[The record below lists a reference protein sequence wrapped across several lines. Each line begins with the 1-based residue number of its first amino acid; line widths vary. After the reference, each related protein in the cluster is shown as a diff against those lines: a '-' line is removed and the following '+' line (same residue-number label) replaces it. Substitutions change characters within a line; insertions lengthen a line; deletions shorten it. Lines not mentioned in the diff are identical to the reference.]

1 MSANCINL
9 TQTDVAR
16 EFNEGKTAMMQNGPW
31 VLPMLKEAGTDYGIV
46 SLSENGS
53 PAAVLGGENITI
65 IKGKNAEGSL
75 VFLNYC
81 MENEELLKFC
91 KSASILPAKISAA
104 KEMAAEDED
113 MKVFEEQ
120 MNYAVSRTS
129 VPQWETIAQKLTDRM
144 YSLVQEN

>member
-46 SLSENGS
+46 SLPENGS

-81 MENEELLKFC
+81 MENEELFKFC
-91 KSASILPAKISAA
+91 KSASILLRRSVLQRKWQQKMKI
-104 KEMAAEDED
+104 
-113 MKVFEEQ
+113 
-120 MNYAVSRTS
+120 
-129 VPQWETIAQKLTDRM
+129 
-144 YSLVQEN
+144 